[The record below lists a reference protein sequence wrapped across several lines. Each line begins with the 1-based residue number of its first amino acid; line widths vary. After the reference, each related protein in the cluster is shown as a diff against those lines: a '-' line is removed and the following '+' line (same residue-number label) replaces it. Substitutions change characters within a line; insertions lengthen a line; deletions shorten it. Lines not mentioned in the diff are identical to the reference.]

1 MAKPG
6 AEECSE
12 EGGGMSAFGF
22 LSFVL
27 AVVNDKLDRKQ
38 QEFLIQVFNTNDF
51 LLSFSI
57 YLKIFCQAYQSLAVI
72 NTANNINRQLVKE
85 KFTPFL
91 PIIKHLDHI
100 SHNKVILL

>member
-27 AVVNDKLDRKQ
+27 AVVNGKLDRKPHSVINKKNINIGEWGHNPTTPSYYQ
-38 QEFLIQVFNTNDF
+38 YFSLISYRSVPFIFNF
-51 LLSFSI
+51 
-57 YLKIFCQAYQSLAVI
+57 KIFCQAYPQKSCD
-72 NTANNINRQLVKE
+72 QHSE
-85 KFTPFL
+85 Q
-91 PIIKHLDHI
+91 HQHQ
-100 SHNKVILL
+100 HQQ

>member
-27 AVVNDKLDRKQ
+27 AVVNGKLDRKPHRQ
-38 QEFLIQVFNTNDF
+38 SSLQ
-51 LLSFSI
+51 
-57 YLKIFCQAYQSLAVI
+57 YLVNLMFEIFYL
-72 NTANNINRQLVKE
+72 T
-85 KFTPFL
+85 
-91 PIIKHLDHI
+91 
-100 SHNKVILL
+100 